1 MTEYQQWKLNYAAN
15 RTHDSD
21 DNHHINSQL
30 FMVDRTTKEIKSH
43 LYKDT
48 TMRVTTITHE
58 SLSMIS
64 FFFFLTNIVK
74 VDQRHRKI
82 SKN

>member
-48 TMRVTTITHE
+48 TMRVTTITRE
-58 SLSMIS
+58 S
-64 FFFFLTNIVK
+64 FFLTNIVK